1 MGDTGPANPAR
12 ARSVGRPVD
21 PAKDREILAA
31 GRRLLFGVGPE
42 AVTMEAVAREAG
54 VAKPTLYRRY
64 ANRDELIAAVA
75 EAEAER
81 MAGRFGVVPG
91 SIDDLRSALV
101 DFGCTLTGFLLS
113 AEHLRFIH
121 ALGASD
127 RMAQSTR
134 DSIYTHGPRGT
145 HERLAGW
152 LATAHRRGLLDCR
165 DPVHAAEQFLGML
178 MGLDLVRTL
187 YHVPLVRDARATET
201 RVSRLVD
208 DFLRLQAV

>member
-1 MGDTGPANPAR
+1 MGEPGPAR
-12 ARSVGRPVD
+12 TRGVGRPVD

-54 VAKPTLYRRY
+54 VAKPTLYRRF

-101 DFGCTLTGFLLS
+101 DFGCSLTGFLLS

-145 HERLAGW
+145 HQRLAGW
-152 LATAHRRGLLDCR
+152 LTTARERGLLDCR
-165 DPVHAAEQFLGML
+165 DPAFAAEQFLGML

-187 YHVPLVRDARATET
+187 YHVPLIRDAQATQT
-201 RVSRLVD
+201 RVTRLVD
-208 DFLRLQAV
+208 DFLRLHGA